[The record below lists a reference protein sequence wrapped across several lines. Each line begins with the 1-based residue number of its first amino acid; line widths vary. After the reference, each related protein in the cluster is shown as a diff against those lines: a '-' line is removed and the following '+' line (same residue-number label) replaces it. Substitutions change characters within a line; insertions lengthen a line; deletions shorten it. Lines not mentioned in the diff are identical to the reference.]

1 MTHTHTHTHTNVR
14 QKIRVLTGDNTS
26 VLVDV
31 SVGVFSRVT
40 LIYGMQDATLNWN
53 TEVQENNP
61 DTPLFRREPF
71 R

>member
-1 MTHTHTHTHTNVR
+1 MTHTHTHTNVR

-40 LIYGMQDATLNWN
+40 LIYGMQDATLN
-53 TEVQENNP
+53 
-61 DTPLFRREPF
+61 
-71 R
+71 

>member
-1 MTHTHTHTHTNVR
+1 MTHTHTNVR

-40 LIYGMQDATLNWN
+40 LIYGMQDATLNC
-53 TEVQENNP
+53 TPKCRRITQTRHCFDVNP
-61 DTPLFRREPF
+61 FDKYNK
-71 R
+71 